1 MGCDNLKVALREKS
15 LGQVEETTR
24 ALEKGKKLSTGRK
37 ECSETFKVSKVYLES
52 SGSALT
58 AGLCRETPTSQKKE
72 RRRRKEKDKQD
83 DGNNRHLVTNILL
96 VGGGGSLRYQYS
108 FCFVVLLYN
117 FFFHNF
123 I

>member
-1 MGCDNLKVALREKS
+1 MGCDNLKVALGEKS

-58 AGLCRETPTSQKKE
+58 AGLCRETPTFQKKK
-72 RRRRKEKDKQD
+72 KEEEEKKKT
-83 DGNNRHLVTNILL
+83 NKMMVTID
-96 VGGGGSLRYQYS
+96 
-108 FCFVVLLYN
+108 
-117 FFFHNF
+117 